1 MKVTTDGFEATYNK
15 YKNTVY
21 SVIFNCVH
29 NVDDTS
35 DLSQDVFLKLLD
47 CNKEF
52 ESEEHLKAWII
63 KVSINR
69 CKNHF
74 RFLSRFSDE
83 EIPESIYYDNSH
95 EDRELLRAVMSL
107 PEKYRVPLHL
117 FYYEDYTI
125 KQIGDILGSPEATI
139 KIRLKRGREKLKKVI
154 EGKG

>member
-21 SVIFNCVH
+21 SVIFNYVH

-74 RFLSRFSDE
+74 RFLVGFRTKR
-83 EIPESIYYDNSH
+83 Y
-95 EDRELLRAVMSL
+95 RRAFTMIIVM
-107 PEKYRVPLHL
+107 R
-117 FYYEDYTI
+117 T
-125 KQIGDILGSPEATI
+125 GSS
-139 KIRLKRGREKLKKVI
+139 
-154 EGKG
+154 

>member
-21 SVIFNCVH
+21 SVIFNYVH

-63 KVSINR
+63 KVSINP

-139 KIRLKRGREKLKKVI
+139 KIRLKRGREKLKKLI

>member
-1 MKVTTDGFEATYNK
+1 M
-15 YKNTVY
+15 
-21 SVIFNCVH
+21 
-29 NVDDTS
+29 
-35 DLSQDVFLKLLD
+35 FLKLLD

-63 KVSINR
+63 KVSINH

>member
-21 SVIFNCVH
+21 SVIFNYVH

-63 KVSINR
+63 KVYINH

>member
-1 MKVTTDGFEATYNK
+1 M
-15 YKNTVY
+15 
-21 SVIFNCVH
+21 IFNYVH

-63 KVSINR
+63 KVSIKR

>member
-21 SVIFNCVH
+21 SVIFNYVH

-63 KVSINR
+63 KVSINH

-83 EIPESIYYDNSH
+83 EIPERIYYDNSN